1 MSECVFLNQ
10 NSSSVVAY
18 GLIEQETSDK
28 SVIELQQYA
37 KKNKPNL
44 HILNKLQEEMKKLA
58 QERVSICS
66 CFGSV
71 LVLMYKQKCHRPGLL
86 IVTFVLV
93 SCSISHNE
101 LFITFFKFK

>member
-1 MSECVFLNQ
+1 MCVYVFLNQ

-18 GLIEQETSDK
+18 GLVEQETSDK

-58 QERVSICS
+58 QERVSTCS
-66 CFGSV
+66 FFWY
-71 LVLMYKQKCHRPGLL
+71 LIYKQECHRPGLL
-86 IVTFVLV
+86 IVCKICKICL
-93 SCSISHNE
+93 
-101 LFITFFKFK
+101 